1 MQCRNCGTEIADK
14 AIVCYRCG
22 HATTDPVRKAAVIR
36 PKRSPL
42 VSLLVA
48 AVLALLA
55 VWFAYAPPEG
65 ADASQWRTLA
75 GVLAGAAAI
84 VAVLGLL
91 RRRR

>member
-1 MQCRNCGTEIADK
+1 MQCRNCGTEIAGK

-22 HATTDPVRKAAVIR
+22 HPTTDPVRKAAAVR
-36 PKRSPL
+36 PTRSPL
-42 VSLLVA
+42 VSLVVA
-48 AVLALLA
+48 AALALLA
-55 VWFAYAPPEG
+55 VYVAYAPP
-65 ADASQWRTLA
+65 DAASPAQWRSVA